1 MLLSLGY
8 HCGMFWVS
16 LGNTTELIREWHGN
30 GRRMT
35 GRREV
40 NGGEEGGG
48 KDDKEEDLRRR
59 NNVQY
64 CKDKEPAYDAGLMD
78 EG

>member
-8 HCGMFWVS
+8 HWGMFGVS

-40 NGGEEGGG
+40 NGGEKGGG
-48 KDDKEEDLRRR
+48 RRCKTVGLRRR